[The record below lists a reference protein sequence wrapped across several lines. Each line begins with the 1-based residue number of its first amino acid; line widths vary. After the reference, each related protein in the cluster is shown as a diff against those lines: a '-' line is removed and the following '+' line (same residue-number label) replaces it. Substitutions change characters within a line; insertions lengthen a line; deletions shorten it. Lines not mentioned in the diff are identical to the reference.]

1 MFNAVTQET
10 MAIREDISLLD
21 KKVSDLRTL
30 IALRCGFPVSVFC
43 LRTPEGLEMYDC
55 NLLRDYQTELGTPTT
70 CDSTYCSV
78 LGFLDT
84 RCTTGAGV
92 VSKLKPL

>member
-1 MFNAVTQET
+1 
-10 MAIREDISLLD
+10 MAIREDISLLG

-55 NLLRDYQTELGTPTT
+55 NLLRDYQTELGTPPRRVIAPTARHSGSLIP
-70 CDSTYCSV
+70 DAQQEQG
-78 LGFLDT
+78 LFLN
-84 RCTTGAGV
+84 
-92 VSKLKPL
+92 